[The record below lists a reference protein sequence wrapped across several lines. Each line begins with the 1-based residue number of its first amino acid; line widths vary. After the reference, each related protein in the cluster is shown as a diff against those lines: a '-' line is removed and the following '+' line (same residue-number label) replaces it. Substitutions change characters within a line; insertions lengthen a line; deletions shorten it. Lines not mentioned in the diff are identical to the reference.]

1 MFLCLANI
9 NKGITMKVETA
20 KRIHSVKEYYFSTK
34 LREVAQL
41 RKEGK
46 PIINLGIG
54 SPDMPP
60 HESVRE
66 KMASEISK
74 PEGHGYQSYSGIP
87 ELREAFSRWYQR
99 QYSVEI
105 DPEED
110 VLPLIGSKEGIM
122 HISMAFLDPG
132 DEVLVP
138 NPGYPTY
145 QSATRLAG
153 GVNRPYILKEEKDW
167 MPDFDAL
174 EEEDLSRVKLMW
186 VNYPHMPTGA
196 RGKEELW
203 KRLVDF
209 GKKNNI
215 LICHDNPYS
224 FILNPQPSTIF
235 SVEGARDCCLELNS
249 LSKSHNMAGW
259 RIGAV
264 VGSPKFLKEVIKF
277 KSNMDSGMNRAAQLA
292 AAVALDLDD
301 DWYDS
306 LNEVYHPRKK
316 IAYQILEELG
326 CDYQKEQAGL
336 FAWGKVPDT
345 VKDGYELSDRALYE
359 ANVFITPGGIFGSGG
374 DQYIRISV
382 CSGEE
387 ELMEALER
395 VKGLVNDKIK
405 AQ

>member
-1 MFLCLANI
+1 
-9 NKGITMKVETA
+9 MKVETA
-20 KRIHSVKEYYFSTK
+20 QRIHSVKEYYFSTK

-54 SPDMPP
+54 SPDLPP
-60 HESVRE
+60 HVTVRE

-74 PEGHGYQSYSGIP
+74 SEGHGYQSYTGIP

-99 QYSVEI
+99 KYSVAI
-105 DPEED
+105 HADEE

-122 HISMAFLDPG
+122 HISMSFLNPG

-153 GVNRPYILKEEKDW
+153 GVNRPYLLEEENGW
-167 MPDFDAL
+167 LPDLDAL
-174 EEEDLSRVKLMW
+174 EKEDLSRVKLMW

-203 KRLVDF
+203 SRLVKF

-224 FILNPQPSTIF
+224 FILNPHPSTIF

-259 RIGAV
+259 RIGAL
-264 VGSPKFLKEVIKF
+264 VGSSEILKEVIKF

-292 AAVALDLDD
+292 SAVALDLGEE
-301 DWYDS
+301 WYDS
-306 LNEVYHPRKK
+306 LNKVYRRRKE
-316 IAYQILEELG
+316 IAYKILEELG
-326 CDYQKEQAGL
+326 CHYQTDQAGL
-336 FAWGKVPDT
+336 FAWGRVPET
-345 VKDGYELSDRALYE
+345 VKDGYAMSDQALYE
-359 ANVFITPGGIFGSGG
+359 ADVFITPGGIFGSGG
-374 DQYIRISV
+374 EQYIRISV
-382 CSGEE
+382 CTEE
-387 ELMEALER
+387 KELTEAYER
-395 VKGLVNDKIK
+395 IKELVKDKK
-405 AQ
+405 AVQ